1 MKGYGLIGFPLGH
14 SFSVPYFQKKFEQE
28 GIKDSYYKAFP
39 IDSISKF
46 PELLSSHPELIGLN
60 ITIPYK
66 ESVLKYLDEIDET
79 ADRIGA
85 VNTLHIKNGKLK
97 GFNTDILG
105 FKKSLVSLLENRNYR
120 ALVLGTGGAAKAVS
134 FVLDELNIPYRLVSR
149 TPDKQGLSY
158 QELNQKIL
166 EEFHLIVNCSP
177 LGMYPHTDSFPEIPY
192 PYLGPGHILFDLI
205 YNPLETE
212 FLKKGRERG
221 AKTLNGLEMLHL
233 QAEASWTIWNENES

>member
-39 IDSISKF
+39 IDAISKF
-46 PELLSSHPELIGLN
+46 PELLRSHPELIGLN

-85 VNTLHIKNGKLK
+85 VNTLQIKNGKLK
-97 GFNTDILG
+97 GFNTDIVG
-105 FKKSLVSLLENRNYR
+105 FKKSLVPLLENRNYR
-120 ALVLGTGGAAKAVS
+120 ALVLGTGGAAKAVG

-149 TPDKQGLSY
+149 TPDMQGLSY

-166 EEFHLIVNCSP
+166 EESHLIVNCSP
-177 LGMYPHTDSFPEIPY
+177 LGMYPHMDSFPEIPY
-192 PYLGPGHILFDLI
+192 PYLGSGHILFDLI